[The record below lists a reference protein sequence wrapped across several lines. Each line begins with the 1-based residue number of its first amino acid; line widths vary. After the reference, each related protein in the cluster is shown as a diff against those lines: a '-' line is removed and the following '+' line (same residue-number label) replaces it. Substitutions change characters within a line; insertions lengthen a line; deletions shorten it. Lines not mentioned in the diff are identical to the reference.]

1 MSEIQGSNFGLHFQ
15 APKSQVEFLEEIWKI
30 ILLGELSEPN
40 PTRILH
46 QMSHPYGSKLLF
58 THLATLILAST

>member
-1 MSEIQGSNFGLHFQ
+1 MSEIQGSNFGMGLHFQ

-46 QMSHPYGSKLLF
+46 PYGSKLLL